1 MKRIVALIIVL
12 ALLFVG
18 LPATVVFKKPK
29 QEAPPS
35 KVKQTETVSLYI
47 EKEDKILNLKVQDY
61 LTGVLFAEMD
71 PEYEK
76 EALKAQAV
84 AAYTFYLYTMEQQL
98 KSPDPDLKGA
108 YISDNPGSY
117 QAYLKSTESKE
128 KFGENYSAYLEKIT
142 AAISEVKGVSITYK
156 GEPILSVFH
165 SYNAGA
171 TEDAKTVWGESY
183 PYLKS
188 VPSQGDKLS
197 PVVSEL
203 VTFTADEI
211 KEKMTK
217 ENTLSLDG
225 DKAEWLGNVQQ
236 NEIGTVTSITFG
248 GKEFT
253 GAEMRKTLGLKSAN
267 FTVELKDDNFTFTVN
282 GYGHG
287 VGMSQYGADYMAR
300 QGSDYK
306 EILSHYFT
314 GVTIGG

>member
-1 MKRIVALIIVL
+1 MKRIVALIVIL

-29 QEAPPS
+29 AEKTPQ

-84 AAYTFYLYTMEQQL
+84 AAYTFYLYTKEQQQ
-98 KSPDPDLKGA
+98 KNPDIALKGA
-108 YISDNPGSY
+108 FISDNPASY
-117 QAYLKSTESKE
+117 QAYLKSADAKE
-128 KFGENYSAYLEKIT
+128 KFGANYSPYLEKIT

-165 SYNAGA
+165 SYNSGA
-171 TEDAKTVWGESY
+171 TEDAKTIWGKAY

-188 VPSQGDKLS
+188 VTSEGDKLS

-203 VTFTADEI
+203 VTFTSDEI
-211 KEKMTK
+211 KEKLTK
-217 ENTLSLDG
+217 ENALSLEG
-225 DKAEWLGNVQQ
+225 DKAQWLGNIHQ
-236 NEIGTVTSITFG
+236 NEVGTVTSITFG

-253 GAEMRKTLGLKSAN
+253 GVEMRKILGLKSAN
-267 FTVELKDDNFTFTVN
+267 FTVQVKDDNFTFTVN

-300 QGSDYK
+300 QGAGYK